1 MSPPRQQGKRR
12 NGLLVG
18 PDGLTW
24 AERAEKKRKAKE
36 KAERRARN
44 PALGEVVKVF
54 EPDPAME
61 ERLRL
66 LNLEVQRLKKLA
78 LDTAV
83 VREEIFKLAKAKP
96 EPPRWTLEEKKG
108 PKNSPGVP
116 TLFASDWHW
125 GEVVNPQEI
134 GGVNEYNLKIAHR
147 RAKAL
152 IANTINMLKHH
163 MVNPNYPGIVFVL
176 GGDMVSGDIHD
187 ELSQTNETPIM
198 PAVLDLFGVLITCI
212 RTLADEFG
220 AVFLPCVTGNHGRT
234 THKMHSKQRVYLN
247 YDWLLYQMLAVH
259 FKEDK
264 RVTFAI
270 PDGPDEFFR
279 VYNHTYF
286 LTHGDRFRGGDGMI
300 GHIGPVT
307 RGRRKALASATK
319 INREFNTMLHGHF
332 HTYSPGDLIIGNGSL
347 IGFNEYANGQGFEYE
362 APRQALWIT
371 HPQRGITFHMAVHVE
386 PLAAKAPMEWVSV
399 RKSA

>member
-1 MSPPRQQGKRR
+1 MSPPRQSGKRR
-12 NGLLVG
+12 NGMLIG

-24 AERAEKKRKAKE
+24 AERAERKRKARE
-36 KAERRARN
+36 KAERRAKN

-96 EPPRWTLEEKKG
+96 EPPRWTLEAKG
-108 PKNSPGVP
+108 GAKNSPGVP

-134 GGVNEYNLKIAHR
+134 GGVNEYSIKTAHR
-147 RAKAL
+147 RARAL
-152 IANTINMLKHH
+152 VTNAVDLLKRH
-163 MVNPNYPGIVFVL
+163 MVNPNYPGIVFAL
-176 GGDMVSGDIHD
+176 GGDMVSGDLHD

-220 AVFLPCVTGNHGRT
+220 AVFIPCVTGNHGRT
-234 THKMHSKQRVYLN
+234 THKMHAKQRVYLN

-259 FKEDK
+259 FKEDG
-264 RVTFAI
+264 RITFQI
-270 PDGPDEFFR
+270 SDGPDQIFR
-279 VYNHTYF
+279 VYQHTYL
-286 LTHGDRFRGGDGMI
+286 LTHGDQFRGGDGMI
-300 GHIGPVT
+300 GALGPIIRGDHKKRSRNGQIGQDYDT
-307 RGRRKALASATK
+307 L
-319 INREFNTMLHGHF
+319 ILGHW
-332 HTYSPGDLIIGNGSL
+332 HQLIQMQRLIVNGSL
-347 IGFNEYANGQGFEYE
+347 KGYDEYAHAGNFGFE

-371 HPQRGITFHMAVHVE
+371 HPQHGITFQMPVNVE
-386 PLAAKAPMEWVSV
+386 PVVSAAVREWVSV